1 MNFNPS
7 KCIHLTITRKTHPLP
22 SRYSICDSVIE
33 QSNSAKYLGVTITNN
48 LSWSEHINKITN
60 KANSTK
66 AFLQRNL
73 NQCQP
78 SVKSACYT
86 TYIRPTLEYA
96 STVWS
101 PHLVG
106 DTNRIEMVQRRSAR
120 FVHNNFN
127 RTASVTLMLN
137 HLNWPTLELRRNQAK
152 LHMFYK
158 IINNLISVPHDHLI
172 QSSTTTRGHS
182 VRFIHLPARTNTY
195 LHSFFPSTIR
205 LWNTLPEHIV
215 TSPDLDKF
223 KALLEN
229 YLFN

>member
-1 MNFNPS
+1 MLQRDLYILSEWAKKWLMSFNPS
-7 KCIHLTITRKTHPLP
+7 KCIHLTTTRKTHLLP
-22 SRYSICDSVIE
+22 SRYSICDSVID
-33 QSNSAKYLGVTITNN
+33 NSTKYLSVTITNN

-60 KANSTK
+60 KANSTR

-106 DTNRIEMVQRRSAR
+106 DTNRIEMVQHRSAR

-137 HLNWPTLELRRNQAK
+137 YLNWPTLELRRNQAK

-172 QSSTTTRGHS
+172 QSSTTTTRGHS
-182 VRFIHLPARTNTY
+182 VRFIHLAARPNTY
-195 LHSFFPSTIR
+195 LHSFPSSI
-205 LWNTLPEHIV
+205 
-215 TSPDLDKF
+215 
-223 KALLEN
+223 
-229 YLFN
+229 